1 MQVEVER
8 TRQLRFDDGNPVRAA
23 SAVSPYGDGHLVVQD
38 DATHAAWV
46 RPARVERVRVFPAV
60 DGREVFSSADGSKH
74 LKPDLEAAT
83 RLPDGRVLLLGSG
96 STADR
101 TRLALVSPDR
111 VVVRDLPALY
121 AAVAGLLQT
130 PPDTLNLEGAC
141 VVDGRLRWFQRGAA
155 SLPSGSVDLDLA
167 ALVAAVEGGA
177 DEVPVGG
184 PRVYELGDVD
194 GVALAVTD
202 AVTLLDGRVLLSAA
216 AEDTPDPVDDGPVV
230 GAALVLVDGDRVVA
244 SAPLPP
250 AATGVH
256 KVEGLALLNASPGRL
271 RVLAVVDDDDP
282 EVPSTE
288 LVLGVELD

>member
-1 MQVEVER
+1 M
-8 TRQLRFDDGNPVRAA
+8 
-23 SAVSPYGDGHLVVQD
+23 
-38 DATHAAWV
+38 
-46 RPARVERVRVFPAV
+46 
-60 DGREVFSSADGSKH
+60 
-74 LKPDLEAAT
+74 
-83 RLPDGRVLLLGSG
+83 
-96 STADR
+96 
-101 TRLALVSPDR
+101 
-111 VVVRDLPALY
+111 
-121 AAVAGLLQT
+121 
-130 PPDTLNLEGAC
+130 
-141 VVDGRLRWFQRGAA
+141 
-155 SLPSGSVDLDLA
+155 
-167 ALVAAVEGGA
+167 AAVEGGA

-271 RVLAVVDDDDP
+271 RVLAVVDNDDP